1 MHTLWLSIFTARGN
15 TFAIIATLVI
25 TEMESQLWLTALW
38 IFWRQHLQIFLDC
51 LRDRSLPR

>member
-25 TEMESQLWLTALW
+25 TEMESQLWLTAVW
-38 IFWRQHLQIFLDC
+38 IFLRQNLQIFLDC
-51 LRDRSLPR
+51 LCDWSHPR